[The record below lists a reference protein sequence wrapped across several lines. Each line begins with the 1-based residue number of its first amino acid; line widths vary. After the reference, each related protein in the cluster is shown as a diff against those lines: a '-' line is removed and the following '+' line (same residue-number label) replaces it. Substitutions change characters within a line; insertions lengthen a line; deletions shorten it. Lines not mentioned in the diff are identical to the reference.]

1 MVTALLVIGR
11 IDIWVFGILGKSIVL
26 PDLEINRGQEHDDKA
41 MDRDS
46 WNLEEPTQDN
56 ATMVYISIL
65 PGADENP
72 SSPNVKARDK
82 ELPET
87 GQSSGKPNSEKG
99 LKHSEKKRPKDGNN
113 DKESTARSPKPSDR
127 QGDGGLVVGRK
138 RTQLTP
144 KGVQRN
150 LTDATKVEATVPR
163 DKAGLDMQSALTNPQ
178 LISEGR
184 GLYRLMLNEELF
196 LAAYHRI
203 KSKPGNMT
211 PGIDKETLDEI
222 SLEKIRRIIKSLK
235 DQSFQFKPVRRVLIA
250 KANGKQ
256 RPLGIPSPMDK
267 LVQEVMRMIL
277 EQLYEPKFSEHSYG
291 FRPGRGCHSALKQI
305 AKWNGVTWAIEGDI
319 KGYFDN
325 VDHNILANLL
335 KKRINDTRFIDLY
348 WKLVR
353 AGYVENGNHHGTTK
367 GVPQGGLLSP
377 LLSNI
382 YLHELDKF
390 MENKIESLSSK
401 GKLISKVN
409 PKMAWFTTRLTRLSK
424 KYSETK
430 DPIVLKELKTLRKE
444 RNTLPSRIRQGI
456 RIQYVRYADDWVVG
470 IIGEKEFT
478 ENLKTEIAKFLKE
491 ELSLDLNLEKTKVTN
506 LGSDR
511 AKFLGVE
518 FHNPNPSEAKMVT
531 RNMGDGRK
539 IVSRV
544 NHVRIYF
551 KAPMKEI
558 YTKLLQAGFCKDE
571 KGTPSAITKW
581 IHLDHRA
588 ILLRYNEVARGF
600 MNYYSFVDN
609 YSSIASVVNFTLLHS
624 CAKTLAR
631 KFKLDSRASVFAKF
645 GNKLTPQDKLTEII
659 QTANKK
665 KKPKLIEFVIA
676 QL

>member
-1 MVTALLVIGR
+1 
-11 IDIWVFGILGKSIVL
+11 
-26 PDLEINRGQEHDDKA
+26 

-305 AKWNGVTWAIEGDI
+305 AK
-319 KGYFDN
+319 
-325 VDHNILANLL
+325 
-335 KKRINDTRFIDLY
+335 
-348 WKLVR
+348 
-353 AGYVENGNHHGTTK
+353 
-367 GVPQGGLLSP
+367 
-377 LLSNI
+377 
-382 YLHELDKF
+382 
-390 MENKIESLSSK
+390 
-401 GKLISKVN
+401 
-409 PKMAWFTTRLTRLSK
+409 
-424 KYSETK
+424 
-430 DPIVLKELKTLRKE
+430 
-444 RNTLPSRIRQGI
+444 
-456 RIQYVRYADDWVVG
+456 
-470 IIGEKEFT
+470 
-478 ENLKTEIAKFLKE
+478 
-491 ELSLDLNLEKTKVTN
+491 
-506 LGSDR
+506 
-511 AKFLGVE
+511 
-518 FHNPNPSEAKMVT
+518 
-531 RNMGDGRK
+531 
-539 IVSRV
+539 
-544 NHVRIYF
+544 
-551 KAPMKEI
+551 
-558 YTKLLQAGFCKDE
+558 
-571 KGTPSAITKW
+571 
-581 IHLDHRA
+581 
-588 ILLRYNEVARGF
+588 
-600 MNYYSFVDN
+600 
-609 YSSIASVVNFTLLHS
+609 
-624 CAKTLAR
+624 
-631 KFKLDSRASVFAKF
+631 
-645 GNKLTPQDKLTEII
+645 
-659 QTANKK
+659 
-665 KKPKLIEFVIA
+665 
-676 QL
+676 